1 MSDLPSY
8 ITHSINPNHNGSSE
22 NNAVVPISDDEAI
35 SSAIGIDS
43 QYLDYLGKGVKSD
56 SQHQFILNKDTQA
69 FNSAEAEKQRQFEE
83 RMSNTSYQRSVA
95 DMLAAGINPALAYQ
109 QGGASTPSGA
119 AASSSSGHASSSSGM
134 ARLAGGLLNTAISTA
149 GGIFG
154 KYLGAKIGN
163 SAASERLSQSLENK
177 LLRQENYFDYK
188 SGNYRKTYTS
198 TGSNEKHIDDSIW
211 KHLNDFPN

>member
-1 MSDLPSY
+1 MNSKSTGDSGNS
-8 ITHSINPNHNGSSE
+8 TGN
-22 NNAVVPISDDEAI
+22 VMSDDESI
-35 SSAIGIDS
+35 SSAIGVDS
-43 QYLDYLGKGVKSD
+43 QFLDYLGKAVKSD
-56 SQHQFILNKDTQA
+56 SQLQYILNKDSQA

-83 RMSNTSYQRSVA
+83 RMSNTSFQRGVA

-119 AASSSSGHASSSSGM
+119 AASSSPGHGSSGSGM
-134 ARLAGGLLNTAISTA
+134 TRLAGGLLNTAISTA

-163 SAASERLSQSLENK
+163 SAASERLSQSLESK

-188 SGNYRKTYTS
+188 SGNYKKTYQS
-198 TGSNEKHIDDSIW
+198 TGSSEKPIDDSIW
-211 KHLNDFPN
+211 NHLNDFPN